1 MKINKKIFSLP
12 PYISTT
18 WNHIESL
25 HMERDTL
32 IVSLHSGESIE
43 IPKIQPELLETIFDT
58 HASFIES
65 EENSSV
71 PKKHNTQE
79 TTIQF
84 PFINFGSEQV
94 ELPFK
99 FGIPGIE
106 NFQAAMQHNP
116 EQAHLDNLPDE
127 VLSKIR
133 SLSKVLIPK
142 EALESAPKGEPH
154 CNCMYCQ
161 IAKALHQG
169 FEEEQP
175 YPKNQESDSFIEEIN
190 EQELRFQQ
198 WDIEQTDQKMYNVI
212 NRLDKNEKYSV
223 FLGNPVGCTCGQ
235 QGCEHIL
242 AVLKS

>member
-1 MKINKKIFSLP
+1 MKINKKIFNLP

-25 HMERDTL
+25 HMEHDTL
-32 IVSLHSGESIE
+32 IVSLQSGESVE
-43 IPKIQPELLETIFDT
+43 IPDIQPELLEIIFDA

-65 EENSSV
+65 GENSSS
-71 PKKHNTQE
+71 PKQQHTQGAA
-79 TTIQF
+79 IQF
-84 PFINFGSEQV
+84 PFMNIGSEQG
-94 ELPFK
+94 EFPFK
-99 FGIPGIE
+99 FGAGGFE

-116 EQAHLDNLPDE
+116 EQAHLDDLPNE

-133 SLSKVLIPK
+133 SLSKILIPK

-161 IAKALHQG
+161 IAKALHEG
-169 FEEEQP
+169 WDEKQP
-175 YPKNQESDSFIEEIN
+175 YTESQKDDSVTEEVN
-190 EQELRFQQ
+190 ELELQFQQ
-198 WDIEQTDQKMYNVI
+198 WDIEQTDQKMYTVT
-212 NRLDKNEKYSV
+212 NRLDKDEKYSV

-235 QGCEHIL
+235 EGCEHIL